1 MLEGKP
7 AGKDVRRGNQGEKML
22 EGETSGKRC

>member
-7 AGKDVRRGNQGEKML
+7 GGKDVSRGNQGEKML
-22 EGETSGKRC
+22 EGGASEKRC